1 MHLTLLDGIVIAIV
15 VISAILAMVR
25 GFVREVLSVG
35 SWVAAAGAAY
45 YFHEPVVPLVKPY
58 IASDTVATI
67 IAAAVVFF
75 IALIIASYVTMKI
88 SDLVIDSRMGTFDR
102 ILGFGFGAVRGL
114 VLLVVALLFFSWL
127 VPQPPAWVSEARTKP
142 MLDTVC
148 ARLMA
153 ALPKDIEST
162 ILNRF
167 RHGEE
172 TEPTPVEPMPE
183 DDSAASGDGT
193 ANSYSRT
200 ERRGLDQLI
209 QNAN

>member
-1 MHLTLLDGIVIAIV
+1 
-15 VISAILAMVR
+15 MVR

-45 YFHEPVVPLVKPY
+45 LFHEPVVPLVKPY

-75 IALIIASYVTMKI
+75 IALIVASYATMKI

-102 ILGFGFGAVRGL
+102 ILGFGFGAARGL

-127 VPQPPAWVSEARTKP
+127 VPTPPAWVSEARTKP
-142 MLDTVC
+142 MLDNVGQ
-148 ARLMA
+148 RLMA

-167 RHGEE
+167 RRGEDA
-172 TEPTPVEPMPE
+172 EPVPVEPVPG
-183 DDSAASGDGT
+183 DDDAASNGGGS
-193 ANSYSRT
+193 ASSYNRT

-209 QNAN
+209 DNAN